1 MKGAQIHFTRP
12 DGKVDRFKVDIIS
25 KPVYMQGG
33 GYWGGWNDQLG
44 RGVYRG
50 DEVLEGEV
58 WDISHPVKVFDET
71 GKTEIKQK
79 PGGHFAELYGRL
91 TNLDDPN
98 DVGFGLVEIVFNEE
112 YQGIKA
118 V

>member
-1 MKGAQIHFTRP
+1 M
-12 DGKVDRFKVDIIS
+12 
-25 KPVYMQGG
+25 
-33 GYWGGWNDQLG
+33 
-44 RGVYRG
+44 
-50 DEVLEGEV
+50 
-58 WDISHPVKVFDET
+58 KVFDET

-98 DVGFGLVEIVFNEE
+98 DVGFGLIEIVFNEE